1 MPGVGHSKIHTRSAA
16 KPVSNRPARSSHAGP
31 ANRSDEPQRFARR
44 RTPLNPRSDLAIQ
57 AFVVTLVVAT
67 TYGLLILLLRL
78 QSILVVIFISAVLAA
93 GLGPIV
99 ARLSNTPITRR
110 RRLGKGGAILLVVLG
125 IGLVCLLVGTLLVTP
140 LVQQATTLAEN
151 FPRYVS
157 ESEAWFRQLR
167 ERFRFL
173 PDVSKWFARLPEELQ
188 NLSWQVGTAA
198 HVFTQLATGVATTIM
213 LIVIVVYMLIEG
225 AAIKKSFLR
234 LWPVDRRPI
243 VASVLERV
251 GRKFTGWLRGTLILA
266 FGVFLMSSTSL
277 LALGMPYPFL
287 LGTFAGLMEMVPSI
301 GPFIGAAPAF
311 IVSLFQPTW
320 RIIGVVVLFTIIMQ
334 FELNFMVPR
343 VMGRAVG
350 LSPLVAI
357 VSVLIGGGLLGIMGV
372 LLAIPVAAAL
382 QVVASEVVHAL
393 LPHASHDKNLPH
405 DP

>member
-1 MPGVGHSKIHTRSAA
+1 M
-16 KPVSNRPARSSHAGP
+16 
-31 ANRSDEPQRFARR
+31 
-44 RTPLNPRSDLAIQ
+44 
-57 AFVVTLVVAT
+57 
-67 TYGLLILLLRL
+67 
-78 QSILVVIFISAVLAA
+78 
-93 GLGPIV
+93 
-99 ARLSNTPITRR
+99 
-110 RRLGKGGAILLVVLG
+110 
-125 IGLVCLLVGTLLVTP
+125 
-140 LVQQATTLAEN
+140 
-151 FPRYVS
+151 
-157 ESEAWFRQLR
+157 
-167 ERFRFL
+167 
-173 PDVSKWFARLPEELQ
+173 
-188 NLSWQVGTAA
+188 
-198 HVFTQLATGVATTIM
+198 
-213 LIVIVVYMLIEG
+213 
-225 AAIKKSFLR
+225 R